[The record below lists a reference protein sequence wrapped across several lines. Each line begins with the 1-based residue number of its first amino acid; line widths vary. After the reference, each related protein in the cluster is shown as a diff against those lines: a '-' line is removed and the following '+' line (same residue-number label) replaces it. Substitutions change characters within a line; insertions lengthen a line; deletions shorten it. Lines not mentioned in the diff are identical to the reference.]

1 MQLEQIPEDIEIC
14 PSRLRC
20 GQGGLKLLTEEAQ
33 VLFLANQR
41 EAEAARKIFMLLFQ
55 RPWES

>member
-20 GQGGLKLLTEEAQ
+20 GQGGLKLLTEETQ

-41 EAEAARKIFMLLFQ
+41 EAEAARKIFTLLFW
-55 RPWES
+55 RP